1 MINRDSRGDWYS
13 IVRGEILGFIE
24 DQLLRKHFSR
34 MFSLISE
41 RKLGDR
47 RRSKPFSQVG
57 ALNKGPLERRRYL
70 VVESGGMPAVH
81 PASLSVLPS
90 GIVEATPSNC
100 GNTLKVSTTT
110 LPSKGGWPRRV
121 ARDVT
126 V

>member
-47 RRSKPFSQVG
+47 RRSRG
-57 ALNKGPLERRRYL
+57 
-70 VVESGGMPAVH
+70 SGRSEQGRWML
-81 PASLSVLPS
+81 ASLAGLP
-90 GIVEATPSNC
+90 G
-100 GNTLKVSTTT
+100 
-110 LPSKGGWPRRV
+110 V
-121 ARDVT
+121 ARQHRQIAGIS
-126 V
+126 